1 MNYIKVWAHDLAQ
14 QEGREDQPS
23 KGREYLVF
31 WLCSSRGKLAS
42 GEVGQQRRSQGHRGR
57 QRADVVPE
65 MVARMLGPS
74 PRWCSTER
82 SLLRPP
88 GCGAARRADEE
99 NRPRPRARR
108 LQAVGQGACGQGQF
122 SPAYLLVANF
132 TCVGRAVT
140 LQREKIEGKE
150 DII

>member
-1 MNYIKVWAHDLAQ
+1 
-14 QEGREDQPS
+14 
-23 KGREYLVF
+23 
-31 WLCSSRGKLAS
+31 
-42 GEVGQQRRSQGHRGR
+42 
-57 QRADVVPE
+57 VPE

-82 SLLRPP
+82 KSPPASGLRR
-88 GCGAARRADEE
+88 GERMRRIG
-99 NRPRPRARR
+99 PPRARR

-140 LQREKIEGKE
+140 LREKR
-150 DII
+150 

>member
-1 MNYIKVWAHDLAQ
+1 MNYVKVWAHDLAQ
-14 QEGREDQPS
+14 QEGKGGPTDQGEGIPS
-23 KGREYLVF
+23 VLVVLVAGQTGQ
-31 WLCSSRGKLAS
+31 WRSRTAATVAGTPGL
-42 GEVGQQRRSQGHRGR
+42 
-57 QRADVVPE
+57 QRADAVPE
-65 MVARMLGPS
+65 MVARMLG